1 MKKILA
7 IAIALVMLC
16 ACTFSV
22 SAAETTLDDI
32 DTGNWWTNLGN
43 VFPVTEDG
51 VTITFTS
58 TSYETAVNNWE
69 CPAVITFTS
78 DNAVIGGDNY
88 VEYWIHRADNWGW
101 SAAIGNSP
109 FGDMNSDDT
118 NADNIAALAAKGITI
133 DRSFGEGDIWTDVP
147 GYFKA
152 GVEMTVTAKLVDGNA
167 VVSISHERITN
178 TITMPVD
185 ISRTTYICLT
195 GEHCN
200 LTNVKVST
208 PDAPDAPP
216 VTGDMAGVVIAMMVA
231 SGAAL
236 VVLKK
241 KKF

>member
-32 DTGNWWTNLGN
+32 TFGAWWTNHDN
-43 VFPVTEDG
+43 VFPITEDG

-58 TSYETAVNNWE
+58 TTEAAATDAWCVPSAIIF
-69 CPAVITFTS
+69 AS
-78 DNAVIGGDNY
+78 DDGKIWGGNY
-88 VEYWIHRADNWGW
+88 VEYWIHRADNWG
-101 SAAIGNSP
+101 SCTVGGHSP

-118 NADNIAALAAKGITI
+118 NPDNIAALAAKGITI
-133 DRSFGEGDIWTDVP
+133 DRSFGAGDIWADILD
-147 GYFKA
+147 YFKG
-152 GVEMTVTAKLVDGNA
+152 GVEMTVSAKIEGEN
-167 VVSISHERITN
+167 VVLTIAHERITHVV
-178 TITMPVD
+178 TLPVD
-185 ISRTTYICLT
+185 TNRTNYLCLT
-195 GEHCN
+195 GEKCA

-216 VTGDMAGVVIAMMVA
+216 VTGDMAGVVIAMMIA

-241 KKF
+241 KEF